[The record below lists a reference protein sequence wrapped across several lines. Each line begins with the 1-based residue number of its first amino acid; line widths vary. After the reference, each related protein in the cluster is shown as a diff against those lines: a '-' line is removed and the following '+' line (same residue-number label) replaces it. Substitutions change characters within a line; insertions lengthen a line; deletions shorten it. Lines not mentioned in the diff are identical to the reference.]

1 MYGSIT
7 LFHKIAIYF
16 MLFIW
21 ASLQPHNPLHGIP
34 FSWLKSVGHL
44 QDKAPVLGYLL
55 KKNLHFIL
63 RNLKEGWRRTL
74 MSWTTGM
81 ITDKYFLTLQL
92 WQGTFYAFSR
102 HLYPQKFVLT
112 AVDIINTVW
121 TLSDCDEAEKI
132 IFCRKNNFLQKKLL
146 LT

>member
-102 HLYPQKFVLT
+102 HLYPQKICPYCCRHHQYRL
-112 AVDIINTVW
+112 NSQW
-121 TLSDCDEAEKI
+121 LWWS
-132 IFCRKNNFLQKKLL
+132 RKNNFLQKK
-146 LT
+146 